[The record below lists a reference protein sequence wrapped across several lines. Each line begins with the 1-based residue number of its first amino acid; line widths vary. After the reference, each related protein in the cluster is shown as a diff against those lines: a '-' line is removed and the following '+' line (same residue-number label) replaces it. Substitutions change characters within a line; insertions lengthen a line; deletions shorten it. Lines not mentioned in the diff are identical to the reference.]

1 MIAAFAIRVRRT
13 YESQHLCKP
22 VMAERTDYI
31 TLSKRFESFAE
42 RCADPMLADTYRRLA
57 ETYRALDFWHERF
70 RERYETAID
79 SVMDR
84 KTDTKDTG

>member
-1 MIAAFAIRVRRT
+1 
-13 YESQHLCKP
+13 
-22 VMAERTDYI
+22 MAEHTDYI

-57 ETYRALDFWHERF
+57 ETYRVLDFWHERF

-79 SVMDR
+79 RVMDHEP
-84 KTDTKDTG
+84 DAKDKG

>member
-1 MIAAFAIRVRRT
+1 M
-13 YESQHLCKP
+13 
-22 VMAERTDYI
+22 MAEHPDYI

-70 RERYETAID
+70 RQRYETAINGA
-79 SVMDR
+79 VGR
-84 KTDTKDTG
+84 VTDADDEE

>member
-1 MIAAFAIRVRRT
+1 M
-13 YESQHLCKP
+13 
-22 VMAERTDYI
+22 MAEDTDYI

-70 RERYETAID
+70 RQRYEAATNG
-79 SVMDR
+79 VVDR
-84 KTDTKDTG
+84 EADANDKG